1 MSHLKHVLAGVIQ
14 ILRAILTICRFLL
27 QPLWR
32 WYRDQFRLRPRL
44 VIINTSVLGLAAVT
58 LVIASLISD
67 PPYYVVEE
75 HDSIIL
81 ILDIGHG
88 GNDTGA
94 SGPIPQNIKH
104 QAEGAEKLE
113 EYGIVYDIG
122 ARIAALAADLPAVA
136 VVPLATNRHSKLPIE
151 DKLVPMPTR
160 DLYLNTTPRYPL
172 LSRSLKQ
179 YEETNLRWML
189 ANALHF
195 RLKKAERGFAFI
207 SLHVDSRIDGVAG
220 VSIYVPPGSMDSVL
234 VLPDEPYES
243 YVEGR
248 AAFVS
253 KTLAENFRD
262 HSLSCLLGREI
273 LRNCGDRDIEI
284 CTHQLMTE
292 IRETR
297 TSSYIPAVLHYN
309 VIPMRV
315 LVEVGNLLSREDRSF
330 LADPDNR
337 QRIAEAILE
346 AVVTVHVRST

>member
-1 MSHLKHVLAGVIQ
+1 MSHLKHVLAHVIQ

-32 WYRDQFRLRPRL
+32 WYKGQLRIRPRL
-44 VIINTSVLGLAAVT
+44 VIINTCVLALAAAT
-58 LVIASLISD
+58 LIVASLIGD

-88 GNDTGA
+88 GNDAGA
-94 SGPIPQNIKH
+94 AGPIPPNIKH
-104 QAEGAEKLE
+104 LANGAERLE

-122 ARIAALAADLPAVA
+122 ARIVALAADMTAVA
-136 VVPLATNRHSKLPIE
+136 VVPLATDRQSKLPIE
-151 DKLVPMPTR
+151 HKLVPTPTR
-160 DLYLNTTPRYPL
+160 DLFLNTTPRYPL
-172 LSRSLKQ
+172 LSRRLKQ

-189 ANALHF
+189 ANALHY
-195 RLKKAERGFAFI
+195 RLNKAERSFAFI

-220 VSIYVPPGSMDSVL
+220 ISIYVPPGSMDSVL

-253 KTLAENFRD
+253 KTLAESFRD
-262 HSLSCLLGREI
+262 HSVSCLLGREI
-273 LRNCGDRDIEI
+273 LRNCGDRKIEI
-284 CTHQLMTE
+284 CTHQLLTD

-297 TSSYIPAVLHYN
+297 TTSYIPAVLHYN
-309 VIPMRV
+309 VIPMRI
-315 LVEVGNLLSREDRSF
+315 LVEVGNLLNSEDRSF

-337 QRIAEAILE
+337 QRVAEAILE
-346 AVVTVHVRST
+346 AVVTVHVRSK